1 MATKAARIRE
11 RVVAALNEEATPPTA
26 RQQILD
32 EASDLTHQSRNTAYG
47 SPEDNFRNIAN
58 LWNAYL
64 AAKRGQQVNGYIVSE
79 ITAADVAIMMILM
92 KSARLATN
100 PNHHD
105 SCVDI
110 AGYAACLGDVQ
121 AAAQQI
127 HAGSNLSNPVPF
139 SEQELAA
146 YNKVRSY
153 REMEKMQDEV
163 RQNME
168 RSALTETNERTPR
181 RR

>member
-1 MATKAARIRE
+1 MATKAARVRE
-11 RVVAALNEEATPPTA
+11 RVIHALNEEATPPTA

-47 SPEDNFRNIAN
+47 APEDNFRNIAN
-58 LWNAYL
+58 LWNAYF
-64 AAKRGQQVNGYIVSE
+64 AARAPGFIVSE
-79 ITAADVAIMMILM
+79 KNSITSGDVAIMMILM
-92 KSARLATN
+92 KTARLATT

-121 AAAQQI
+121 AA
-127 HAGSNLSNPVPF
+127 SVPANF
-139 SEQELAA
+139 GELAQTST
-146 YNKVRSY
+146 N
-153 REMEKMQDEV
+153 
-163 RQNME
+163 
-168 RSALTETNERTPR
+168 ETNERKFR

>member
-1 MATKAARIRE
+1 MVTKAARVRE
-11 RVVAALNEEATPPTA
+11 RVIHALNEEATPPTA

-32 EASDLTHQSRNTAYG
+32 EASDLTHKSRNTAYG
-47 SPEDNFRNIAN
+47 NPEDNFRNIAN

-64 AAKRGQQVNGYIVSE
+64 VAHIGPQVAQML
-79 ITAADVAIMMILM
+79 TTADVAIMMILM
-92 KSARLATN
+92 KTARLATN

-121 AAAQQI
+121 AAA
-127 HAGSNLSNPVPF
+127 APTNFG
-139 SEQELAA
+139 
-146 YNKVRSY
+146 
-153 REMEKMQDEV
+153 EMAQTST
-163 RQNME
+163 N
-168 RSALTETNERTPR
+168 ETNERTLR